1 MELIRPQK
9 GTTNMAKTASRKA
22 LRHGSVTVALTVLL
36 LVVVVL
42 LNASV
47 TTLAMRFGWYIN
59 MNPTMLYPVTDT
71 CYDYLDEFVIP
82 RADENIRIIF
92 CDDEENV
99 RADATQDYV
108 LSTAEEIAARYP
120 DTVKVEYLNVW
131 ENPKTARYYGVKD
144 SSSVVVV
151 SGEQYRVCTLRD
163 FFLFPVNDNENPSAY
178 NGEKR
183 FAVAMKAV
191 VSPDSPVA
199 YLTLNHGESTDD
211 YALMQSLTDA
221 GYVINYLDALSFDI
235 PEDCG
240 LLVSYNPARD
250 FTEAD
255 GISGISEIDKLD
267 AYLQKGGKFLY
278 FVSADTFAAGGFE
291 NIETYLKGW
300 GVTFA
305 HSTGAEGIEEC
316 FALRDT
322 AHAITTDGYTL
333 LGRIPETGS
342 ASTIMEDVR
351 GALRVSNA
359 TAIRIPV
366 AFSETNGNFVSGTR
380 TLIPLLRTYGGA
392 EAWAGGRP
400 VDRTTNGYELVTL
413 TSDSATDGAVLVCS
427 STEFAIEDTL
437 RIGSYGNASFLLSAL
452 SAMGMDESPVAL
464 QSQPFSDS
472 TIHILTTAQAR
483 TITIALVVIPT
494 LAVTLWGAI
503 VLIRRKFA

>member
-1 MELIRPQK
+1 
-9 GTTNMAKTASRKA
+9 MAKTASKKA
-22 LRHGSVTVALTVLL
+22 LRHGSVTVALTALI

-59 MNPTMLYPVTDT
+59 MNPTMLYPVTDA

-82 RADENIRIIF
+82 RADEGIRIIF
-92 CDDEENV
+92 CDDEENI
-99 RADATQDYV
+99 RADATQSYV
-108 LSTAEEIAARYP
+108 LNTAEDIAARYP
-120 DTVKVEYLNVW
+120 GKVSVEYLNVW
-131 ENPKTARYYGVKD
+131 ENPRIAREYGVTA
-144 SSSVVVV
+144 STSVVVA
-151 SGEQYRVCTLRD
+151 SGDQHRVCTLRD
-163 FFLFPVNDNENPSAY
+163 FFLFPVDDNENPSAY

-191 VSPDSPVA
+191 VSPDAPVA
-199 YLTLNHGESTDD
+199 YLTLNHGESTED
-211 YALMQSLTDA
+211 YALMHSLTDA

-250 FTEAD
+250 FTETD
-255 GISGISEIDKLD
+255 GVSGISEIDKLD
-267 AYLQKGGKFLY
+267 AYLQKGGKFMY

-305 HSTGAEGIEEC
+305 HSTGAEGVEEC

-322 AHAITTDGYTL
+322 THAITTDGYTL

-342 ASTIMEDVR
+342 ASAIMQEVH
-351 GALRVSNA
+351 GVLRASNA
-359 TAIRIPV
+359 TAIRIPDT
-366 AFSETNGNFVSGTR
+366 FTESEGNFVSGTR
-380 TLIPLLRTYGGA
+380 TLTPLLRTYGGA

-400 VDRTTNGYELVTL
+400 VDRTSKGYELVTL
-413 TSDSATDGAVLVCS
+413 TDDSATGGAVLVCS

-437 RIGSYGNASFLLSAL
+437 RIGSYGNAAFLLSAL
-452 SAMGMDESPVAL
+452 SAMGMDESPVTL

-472 TIHILTTAQAR
+472 SIHILTTAQAR
-483 TITIALVVIPT
+483 IITVALVAIPV